1 MLGQTSDA
9 SGVSFFLL
17 LVIFGLVALQVY
29 LIYAIIATRQDVKAI
44 LSILGDQSS
53 EDRPLLGVFLVDGGS
68 NPEAVESV
76 LDS

>member
-1 MLGQTSDA
+1 
-9 SGVSFFLL
+9 
-17 LVIFGLVALQVY
+17 VIFGLVALQVY